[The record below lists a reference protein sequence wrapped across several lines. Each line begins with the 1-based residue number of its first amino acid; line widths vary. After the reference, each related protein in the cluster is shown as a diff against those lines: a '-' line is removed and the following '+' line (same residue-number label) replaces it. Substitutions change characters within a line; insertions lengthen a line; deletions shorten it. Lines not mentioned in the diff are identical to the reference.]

1 MGAPR
6 ILIDWVWQIVAIWRG
21 ILYNMP
27 GEKNKGFYWRV
38 CVSFLCGLVLITS
51 AGVAGIAGGD
61 LQDEGSQDEGWQTLA
76 VSKVFPA
83 DLWVAYDGLLQKS
96 NFILL
101 SKLMTLFLREKDK
114 GYLVEEVEEGLFTV
128 RSRKTVRAGSWIRIE
143 EMGGGV
149 FRFHGTLVL
158 KKGFTFSCRIRVDNR
173 YYLDGDEL
181 KCETVVAYQ
190 APPVVEA
197 IDKTVLFF
205 TGQTFVAYKVLGF
218 VEGLFGTI
226 EILARLDPAQW
237 QELSTDR
244 ELLSSLIY
252 PVSFSP
258 QESAIVEEVL
268 KRIHSHGREG
278 VRADKAGEF

>member
-1 MGAPR
+1 
-6 ILIDWVWQIVAIWRG
+6 
-21 ILYNMP
+21 MP
-27 GEKNKGFYWRV
+27 GEKNKSLYWRV
-38 CVSFLCGLVLITS
+38 GAYFLCGLLLITS
-51 AGVAGIAGGD
+51 AGVPGIAGGGP
-61 LQDEGSQDEGWQTLA
+61 QDEGSQGEGWQTLA
-76 VSKVFPA
+76 VSRVFPA

-190 APPVVEA
+190 APAVVEA
-197 IDKTVLFF
+197 VDKTVLFF

-218 VEGLFGTI
+218 VGGLFDTI
-226 EILARLDPAQW
+226 AILARLDPEEW
-237 QELSTDR
+237 RELSADR
-244 ELLSSLIY
+244 ELLSGLVY

-258 QESAIVEEVL
+258 QESAIVGEVL
-268 KRIHSHGREG
+268 KRVHSRRKEG
-278 VRADKAGEF
+278 VRTHKAGEF